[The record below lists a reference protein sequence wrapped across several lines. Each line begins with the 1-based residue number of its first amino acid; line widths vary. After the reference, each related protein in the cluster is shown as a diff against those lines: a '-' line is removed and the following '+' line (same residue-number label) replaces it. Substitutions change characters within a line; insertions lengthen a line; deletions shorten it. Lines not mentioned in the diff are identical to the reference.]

1 MQDQAEIQ
9 RLQHEIETLAA
20 SNRQQPDFDTEF
32 ALYKARCELAEQ
44 LTGNTENATGQWPP
58 QNVPDLFA
66 DRDTVIPEVEASA
79 ITPELVSSAIAH
91 YSCIMVRG
99 LFDRNSALQLVDD
112 AWSVLNP
119 MLDGSYDSKG
129 SYPDE
134 IWPQFG
140 PCRGMRRNAVNEK
153 SLLIGDSPTLAFRV
167 LEAFSKSGL
176 IGLVA
181 DLFGE
186 QPALL
191 WSKWGF
197 RNVPPETVKMIK
209 DTGLSP
215 WHQDGTFMGP
225 EIRVINAWI
234 SLCDCGRDAPGM
246 HILPKK
252 VGPVKTG
259 TGNAAR
265 HDVVGED
272 AVAELAGDA
281 PVYAPEFHVGD
292 VLLFDKYLL
301 HRTQPYNEQM
311 VNTRYAIE
319 SWFAA
324 PSNYQQSP
332 FVGVYPLIAC

>member
-1 MQDQAEIQ
+1 MSEQDIEI
-9 RLQHEIETLAA
+9 L
-20 SNRQQPDFDTEF
+20 RQQVNNLTNSHRQSPDFETAV
-32 ALYKARCELAEQ
+32 ALYKSRCELAEQ
-44 LTGNTENATGQWPP
+44 LTGRAETPYKIWPP
-58 QNVPDLFA
+58 ANIPDLFA
-66 DRDTVIPEVEASA
+66 DKKTVIPEVTASEL
-79 ITPELVSSAIAH
+79 TPELALSAIVH
-91 YSCIMVRG
+91 HSCIMVRG
-99 LFDRNSALQLVDD
+99 MFDRETALSMVDD
-112 AWSVLNP
+112 AWSVLTP

-134 IWPQFG
+134 IWPKFG
-140 PCRGMRRNAVNEK
+140 PCRGMRKNAMNEK
-153 SLLIGDSPTLAFRV
+153 SLLIGDSPELTFRV
-167 LEAFSKSGL
+167 LEAFGKSGL
-176 IGLVA
+176 TRLVSS
-181 DLFGE
+181 LFGE

-197 RNVPPETVKMIK
+197 RHVPPETVKMIR

-215 WHQDGTFMGP
+215 WHQDGTFMGT

-272 AVAELAGDA
+272 MVAALSADN
-281 PVYAPEFHVGD
+281 PVYAPEFHIGD

-324 PSNYQQSP
+324 PSNYHASP
-332 FVGVYPLIAC
+332 LHGMYPVIAC